1 MTPPR
6 WVDDDGQRCPRRAMP
21 SVRSRHP
28 REATEGGA
36 GPRVPAPP
44 AEWLTRQE
52 QALEGERMTS
62 PELDIDYDSS
72 QKLG

>member
-1 MTPPR
+1 MALGDPGAR
-6 WVDDDGQRCPRRAMP
+6 GGDVNCSGRL
-21 SVRSRHP
+21 SRP
-28 REATEGGA
+28 L
-36 GPRVPAPP
+36 GPMG